1 MFSLRTGIV
10 IALALVA
17 VACREPAHR
26 EYRLRGQIL
35 AMDQGRQEV
44 TIKHEDIPQFMPA
57 MTMTFKVSEARLLEG
72 RRPGDL
78 VTATLIVS
86 GTDARLETLE
96 RTGFQAVAPADVP
109 VARAP
114 VITAGDPVADAQL
127 QDEQGHGRRLSDW
140 RGHVLAVTF
149 IYTRCPVPS
158 FCPLMD
164 RHFRAVQDEIKADS
178 RLRGTAKLLS
188 ISFDPDHDTPEVLS
202 QHAARLG
209 ADPAVWSFLTGTPG
223 ELKTFAGQFGVS
235 ILPDETGAEIVHNLR
250 TAVIDPAGRLV
261 TILNGNQWTPPQ
273 LVEEMRNVRAGR

>member
-1 MFSLRTGIV
+1 L
-10 IALALVA
+10 L
-17 VACREPAHR
+17 
-26 EYRLRGQIL
+26 
-35 AMDQGRQEV
+35 DGR
-44 TIKHEDIPQFMPA
+44 K
-57 MTMTFKVSEARLLEG
+57 
-72 RRPGDL
+72 PGDL
-78 VTATLIVS
+78 VTATLIVG
-86 GTDARLETLE
+86 GTDAQLATLE
-96 RTGFQAVAPADVP
+96 ATGFQEVQPSDVP

-114 VITAGDPVADAQL
+114 VIVAGDSVADAQFR
-127 QDEQGHGRRLSDW
+127 DEQGHDRRLSDW
-140 RGHVLAVTF
+140 RGHVVAVTF

-164 RHFRAVQDEIKADS
+164 RHFRTVQDEIKADS
-178 RLRGTAKLLS
+178 RLKGSAKLLS
-188 ISFDPDHDTPEVLS
+188 VSFDPDHDTPEVLS
-202 QHAARLG
+202 RHAARLG